1 MLPVWLAA
9 ALRSVLIWS
18 VALLLALAAW
28 VLHVGFVRPLWLRRW
43 YRAQGL
49 RGSPFRPFVG
59 DLATLRAARSRRD
72 EWFHRLPAEALE
84 RYTRPNGPGVYWFF
98 FGPECRLRVHDLQLV
113 KAILGDQEGVFE
125 KTASV
130 KRDLGRVLHGLLM
143 REGAEHRAHRTL
155 LSPAFHWLRLTSMT
169 PLMVAAADVMVDRWL
184 ARCRTTE
191 GIRESGSCAAA
202 DVAGAA
208 ARRRRPATS
217 PGAASDLDGGAP
229 TPSLQTHTD
238 AGCSPDTSGR
248 SGGSAKGIL
257 IDLHHDISALT
268 LEIICEA
275 AFGSQ
280 VDTAASD
287 RVYAAASELLQ
298 LATAQ
303 GLSAVSFLIPWYGAL
318 PTPNAV
324 RTARRIAE
332 LKTLLMDMIE
342 RRRQTRT
349 QAVTTRQV
357 CAQAVGTG
365 QARAQAVGTGL
376 SHRQKPDAE
385 GAPSGGSGEADTR
398 PASGVRSELLL
409 DFLLDAGE
417 NSDVKASPQLH
428 PSTDTTAVPTP
439 GAEDAAT
446 AGYAPTKQA
455 ARNSPVSARE
465 LRLTGGEIMDHA
477 LTFVVAGHET
487 TSQAL
492 SWTML
497 LLAQHPEWRAKLRA
511 QVLAA
516 CGAGAA
522 ARVPCYD
529 DISRMPLLSM
539 VLHESMRLYAPV
551 PSISRT
557 TARDVTLG
565 PARDGS
571 LLRVAAG
578 TTFSIPIAAIH
589 RDADHWP
596 DPDVFNPLRFERGVA
611 AAAAHPCAFL
621 PFSHGPRSCVGQQF
635 ALLEARLVLARLL
648 QRVEWEVDRTYV
660 HAPLPVV
667 TLRPAHG
674 MPMRVWPLEAIS
686 ESVA

>member
-1 MLPVWLAA
+1 MLSAWLAA

-59 DLATLRAARSRRD
+59 DLAALRAARSRRD

-84 RYTRPNGPGVYWFF
+84 CYTRPDGPGVYWFF

-113 KAILGDQEGVFE
+113 KLILGDQEGVFE

-169 PLMVAAADVMVDRWL
+169 PLMVAAVDVMVDRWL
-184 ARCRTTE
+184 ARCCTTQ
-191 GIRESGSCAAA
+191 GFSDAGSCAA
-202 DVAGAA
+202 VGAA
-208 ARRRRPATS
+208 VRQATTSLGTASAGGGGAITPILSMDPNAGSSNATS
-217 PGAASDLDGGAP
+217 E
-229 TPSLQTHTD
+229 
-238 AGCSPDTSGR
+238 R
-248 SGGSAKGIL
+248 SSCSAKGIL
-257 IDLHHDISALT
+257 VDLHHDISALT

-287 RVYAAASELLQ
+287 AVYAAASELLQ

-303 GLSAVSFLIPWYGAL
+303 SLSAASFLLPWYGAL

-324 RTARRIAE
+324 RTGRRIAE
-332 LKTLLMDMIE
+332 LKALLMDMIE
-342 RRRQTRT
+342 RRRR
-349 QAVTTRQV
+349 
-357 CAQAVGTG
+357 
-365 QARAQAVGTGL
+365 ARAQAVLGPGL
-376 SHRQKPDAE
+376 LHKQKPE
-385 GAPSGGSGEADTR
+385 GEGPPFGGSGEANLK
-398 PASGVRSELLL
+398 PGGNIRSELLL

-417 NSDVKASPQLH
+417 RRDATAPPPAPCTSGTTVAAAASEH
-428 PSTDTTAVPTP
+428 
-439 GAEDAAT
+439 EDAAT
-446 AGYAPTKQA
+446 VGFAPMKQT
-455 ARNSPVSARE
+455 ARNSPTSRRE
-465 LRLTGGEIMDHA
+465 LRLTDGEIMDHA

-497 LLAQHPEWRAKLRA
+497 LLAQHPEWKAKLRA

-516 CGAGAA
+516 CGAAAA

-557 TARDVTLG
+557 AARDVTLG

-571 LLRVAAG
+571 SLRVAAG

-589 RDADHWP
+589 RDADYWP

-648 QRVEWEVDRTYV
+648 QRVEWEVDRSYV

-674 MPMRVWPLEAIS
+674 MPMRVWPLETPA
-686 ESVA
+686 